1 MKKLSRLIF
10 ILVVLL
16 IAFGMLPML
25 SASFAFSAKVYG
37 DSFFMLTKQA
47 VFALIGIALMIL
59 FANLHYETL
68 RKFSI
73 FGLILSLIGVIALFF
88 FASEVK
94 GAKRSLPLMGFS
106 VQPIEFARLA
116 FIVHISSMLAKQE
129 ELVND
134 FKKGLVFP
142 LFWLILSAAIIFRL
156 PNVSNSIMFILIG
169 LGLLYISKLR
179 FSKLILTG
187 FVLLTTAAAGAFATS
202 HGKDRIIDFYNRM
215 SGSGETG
222 FQIQQSIIGIG
233 SGGIFGLGAGK
244 SNMSNHFLP
253 EAWGDFIFSII
264 GEEWGFL
271 ITVLIV
277 VLYLLL
283 FLAGMKVAKDTNN
296 LFGKYLAFGVS
307 FSFILYAFVNI
318 LVATGK
324 LPTTGLPL
332 PFISQGGASM
342 LSMCTAFGILINI
355 ASTNERAAEAGPGDT
370 AVLQEASE

>member
-1 MKKLSRLIF
+1 
-10 ILVVLL
+10 
-16 IAFGMLPML
+16 
-25 SASFAFSAKVYG
+25 
-37 DSFFMLTKQA
+37 
-47 VFALIGIALMIL
+47 
-59 FANLHYETL
+59 
-68 RKFSI
+68 
-73 FGLILSLIGVIALFF
+73 
-88 FASEVK
+88 
-94 GAKRSLPLMGFS
+94 
-106 VQPIEFARLA
+106 
-116 FIVHISSMLAKQE
+116 MLARQE

-134 FKKGLVFP
+134 FKKGLIFP
-142 LFWLILSAAIIFRL
+142 LFWMTLSAAIIYKL

-169 LGLLYISKLR
+169 LGLLYISKLH

-187 FVLLTTAAAGAFATS
+187 FVFLTTAAAGAFATS
-202 HGKDRIIDFYNRM
+202 HGKGRIIDFYNRI

-277 VLYLLL
+277 VLYLFL
-283 FLAGMKVAKDTNN
+283 FLAGMKVAKDTKD
-296 LFGKYLAFGVS
+296 LFGKYLAFGIS
-307 FSFILYAFVNI
+307 ISFILYAFVNI

-342 LSMCTAFGILINI
+342 ISMCIAFGILINI
-355 ASTNERAAEAGPGDT
+355 AWTNEKAADAIAADT
-370 AVLQEASE
+370 AQADEVEK